1 MTKISGLVIT
11 YNEAKHI
18 RACLESLLRVCD
30 DVIVV
35 DSLSTDETVA
45 IATAMGAQVIPQAFL
60 GYGPQKNH
68 GLAFC
73 QHAWVLSLDADE
85 RLDADAIADIQRL
98 DLANSEYDTYAFR
111 RKNLFHDKWIR
122 CTSWYPDHVRRLFNR
137 EKVRFSDEQ
146 CHEKVESTGHTP
158 LDSHIIHYSFVDY
171 HDMLHKLN
179 KYSTQYAEDN
189 VGKKKRVSVW
199 SPPLHGL
206 FAFIK
211 NYVIKGGIFCGF
223 DGFNISLLNALGSYF
238 KYAKLLEKQRYSGGK
253 P

>member
-11 YNEAKHI
+11 YNETQHI
-18 RACLESLLRVCD
+18 RACIESLLQVCD
-30 DVIVV
+30 DVVVV
-35 DSLSTDETVA
+35 DSLSSDDTA
-45 IATAMGAQVIPQAFL
+45 ARATAMGATVIPQAFL

-73 QHAWVLSLDADE
+73 KHAWVLSLDADE
-85 RLDADAIADIQRL
+85 RLDADAIAEIQRL
-98 DLANSEYDTYAFR
+98 DLVNSQYDTYAFR

-122 CTSWYPDHVRRLFNR
+122 CTTWYPDHVRRLFNR
-137 EKVRFSDEQ
+137 EKVRFSEAQ
-146 CHEKVESTGHTP
+146 CHEKVESAAHTE
-158 LDSHIIHYSFVDY
+158 LDSHIIHYSFSDY

-189 VGKKKRVSVW
+189 IGKKKRVSVW
-199 SPPLHGL
+199 SPLLHGL
-206 FAFIK
+206 FAFLK
-211 NYVIKGGIFCGF
+211 NYFIKGGMLCGF

-238 KYAKLLEKQRYSGGK
+238 KYAKLLEKQRYTGGK